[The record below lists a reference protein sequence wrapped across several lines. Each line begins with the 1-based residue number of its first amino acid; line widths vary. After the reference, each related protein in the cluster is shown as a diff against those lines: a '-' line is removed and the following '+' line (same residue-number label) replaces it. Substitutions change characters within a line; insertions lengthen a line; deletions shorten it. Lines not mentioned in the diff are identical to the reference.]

1 MEQFED
7 PSMVSIHGTANPSS
21 IIEKIT
27 RLRIYSN
34 AYWKEK
40 CFGLTAETLVDRA
53 IELKWV
59 GGNYSANLKPT
70 PFLCL
75 VCKMLVIQPEPAI
88 VFELLKQQDHKYVRA
103 LGALYLRLTG
113 KAVDIYTYL
122 EPLYNDNRKL
132 RKRGIQGWSLVTMDS
147 FAEELVMGTHCC
159 DIALP
164 RLAPRFHLEK
174 QGLLKPYTS
183 LLDDEFKKMQEEEEE
198 KKRKE
203 EEEKKKKE
211 EKEKRSRRRYRSRSR
226 DRSRRRY
233 RSRSRDRSRR
243 RYRSRSND
251 RSRRRYRSR
260 SDSRERRHKKEEKKK
275 SKEKEEA
282 PETKKMPAKGTI
294 EYWNMER
301 AKLGL
306 KPLKE

>member
-1 MEQFED
+1 M
-7 PSMVSIHGTANPSS
+7 
-21 IIEKIT
+21 
-27 RLRIYSN
+27 
-34 AYWKEK
+34 
-40 CFGLTAETLVDRA
+40 DRA

-70 PFLCL
+70 PFMCL

-88 VFELLKQQDHKYVRA
+88 VFELLKQQEHKYVRA

-122 EPLYNDNRKL
+122 EPLFNDNRKL
-132 RKRGIQGWSLVTMDS
+132 RKRGVQGWSLITMDS

-183 LLDDEFKKMQEEEEE
+183 LLDDEFKKMQEDEE

-211 EKEKRSRRRYRSRSR
+211 EEEERSRRRYRSRSR
-226 DRSRRRY
+226 DRDRRY
-233 RSRSRDRSRR
+233 RSRSRDRDSRR

-260 SDSRERRHKKEEKKK
+260 SDSRERRHKKKDRKNK

-282 PETKKMPAKGTI
+282 PETKMPAKGTI

>member
-1 MEQFED
+1 M
-7 PSMVSIHGTANPSS
+7 
-21 IIEKIT
+21 
-27 RLRIYSN
+27 
-34 AYWKEK
+34 
-40 CFGLTAETLVDRA
+40 DRA

-70 PFLCL
+70 PFMCL
-75 VCKMLVIQPEPAI
+75 VCKMLQIQPELAI
-88 VFELLKQQDHKYVRA
+88 VFELLKQEEHKYVRA

-113 KAVDIYTYL
+113 KAMDIYTYL

-132 RKRGIQGWSLVTMDS
+132 RKRGVQGWSLVTMDS

-183 LLDDEFKKMQEEEEE
+183 LLDDEFKKMEEEEM
-198 KKRKE
+198 KKRE
-203 EEEKKKKE
+203 EEEKKKKR
-211 EKEKRSRRRYRSRSR
+211 RSRSRSRDRGRRRRYRSRSR
-226 DRSRRRY
+226 SRDRGRRYRRSRSSSHDRGHRKKHSSRRRE
-233 RSRSRDRSRR
+233 
-243 RYRSRSND
+243 
-251 RSRRRYRSR
+251 
-260 SDSRERRHKKEEKKK
+260 REEETASESI
-275 SKEKEEA
+275 SKTE
-282 PETKKMPAKGTI
+282 KMPAKGTI

>member
-1 MEQFED
+1 M
-7 PSMVSIHGTANPSS
+7 
-21 IIEKIT
+21 
-27 RLRIYSN
+27 
-34 AYWKEK
+34 
-40 CFGLTAETLVDRA
+40 DRA

-70 PFLCL
+70 PFMCL
-75 VCKMLVIQPEPAI
+75 VCKMLQIQPELAI
-88 VFELLKQQDHKYVRA
+88 VFELLKQEEHKYVRA

-113 KAVDIYTYL
+113 KAMDIYTYL

-132 RKRGIQGWSLVTMDS
+132 RKRGVQGWSLVTMDS

-183 LLDDEFKKMQEEEEE
+183 LLDDEFKKMEEEEI
-198 KKRKE
+198 KKRE
-203 EEEKKKKE
+203 EEEKKKK
-211 EKEKRSRRRYRSRSR
+211 RSRSRSRDRRRRRRYRSRSR
-226 DRSRRRY
+226 SRDRGRRYRRSRSSSRDRGHRKKHSSRRR
-233 RSRSRDRSRR
+233 
-243 RYRSRSND
+243 
-251 RSRRRYRSR
+251 
-260 SDSRERRHKKEEKKK
+260 
-275 SKEKEEA
+275 EKEGEMA
-282 PETKKMPAKGTI
+282 SESTGKTEKMPAKGTI